1 MPVFSSATPG
11 SFLDELC
18 RNVLMSREG
27 NLRSLR
33 LAAIDSLLL
42 CKPLGR
48 NAALTKYLLNVV
60 ATDSSLV
67 VRRHVA
73 RAMSESV
80 LMALAFGDFINT
92 SSIIDTNADEQ
103 ARKDGVD
110 KAIVKAVRQD
120 YNRKPEITEHIAHAL
135 M

>member
-1 MPVFSSATPG
+1 MG
-11 SFLDELC
+11 
-18 RNVLMSREG
+18 REG

-73 RAMSESV
+73 RALSESV

-103 ARKDGVD
+103 ARKDDVS
-110 KAIVKAVRQD
+110 KAIVKAIRQD
-120 YNRKPEITEHIAHAL
+120 YNRKPDVMANLGHAL